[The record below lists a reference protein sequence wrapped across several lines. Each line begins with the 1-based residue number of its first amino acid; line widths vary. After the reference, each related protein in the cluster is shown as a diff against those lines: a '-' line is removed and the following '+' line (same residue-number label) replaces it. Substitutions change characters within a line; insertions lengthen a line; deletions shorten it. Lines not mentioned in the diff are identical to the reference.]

1 MNGAAAAP
9 AAAPASVPFATP
21 AAGVERVGGGS
32 LFAPLAPGAELA
44 SSDPSMSQAR
54 SPLADDTDLLAPY
67 QAPGARGPL
76 FVAGENRVAVHTH
89 DGRSRRG
96 LLRDAD
102 LAAAEV
108 TLHPQ
113 LRGAPEVLAMSAVK
127 AIFFMGGSG
136 EGPQGALGPRLK
148 VSFKDGRVIEG
159 RRQGA
164 DTSLGFFLVLGDS
177 ARNSTNLLFVA
188 RAATLDVIEL

>member
-9 AAAPASVPFATP
+9 SVPPAGAPFGTP
-21 AAGVERVGGGS
+21 AAGAERHGGGG

-44 SSDPSMSQAR
+44 ASDPSIPSTRA
-54 SPLADDTDLLAPY
+54 PAADDPDLPVPY
-67 QAPGARGPL
+67 KPAGGRGPL
-76 FVAGENRVAVHTH
+76 FVAGENRVAVHTN

-96 LLRDAD
+96 VLRDAD
-102 LAAAEV
+102 LALPEV
-108 TLHPQ
+108 ALHPQ
-113 LRGAPEVLAMSAVK
+113 GRGPPEVVTMSAVK

-148 VSFKDGRVIEG
+148 VSFKDGRIIEG
-159 RRQGA
+159 RRQGV
-164 DTSLGFFLVLGDS
+164 DTALGFFLVLGDS

-188 RAATLDVIEL
+188 RAATLDVVDL